1 MPESAM
7 SSLRR
12 HMRIDLRLRNYS
24 RATERMYLYHADR
37 FAHHF
42 NRSPARLGPEHIR
55 SYLTHLA
62 DERAYSWS
70 WWRQAVASLRFLYG
84 TTLGRRD
91 VLPSI
96 PYPRREVRLPVVF
109 TSSEVERLLN
119 AASYLK
125 HKIILMT
132 IYSAGLRLSEA
143 LHLSREDIDGGSMLI
158 HVRQGKGKRDRI
170 VPLSPALMHG
180 LRQYQRTHDIGR
192 WLFPGKDLRFPIT
205 GRAVQRMT
213 HAAGMRANLSKRATP
228 RSLRHSFAT
237 HLLEA
242 GTDIRIIQELLGHAY
257 LTTTLI
263 YTHVSRRHLASVTS
277 PLDRL
282 SVDVAPAQLALK
294 GF

>member
-1 MPESAM
+1 M

-12 HMRIDLRLRNYS
+12 RMKVDLRLRNYS
-24 RATERMYLYHADR
+24 RATEKTYLYHADR
-37 FAHHF
+37 FARHF
-42 NRSPARLGPEHIR
+42 RRSPAHLGPDHIR
-55 SYLTHLA
+55 SYLMHLI

-70 WWRQAVASLRFLYG
+70 WWRQAVSSLRFLYG
-84 TTLGRRD
+84 TTLGRRH

-96 PYPRREVRLPVVF
+96 PYPRREVRLPVVL
-109 TSSEVERLLN
+109 TSSEVERLIN
-119 AASYLK
+119 AVSYLK

-132 IYSAGLRLSEA
+132 IYSAGLRTSEA

-180 LRQYQRTHDIGR
+180 LRQYQRTGVTGR
-192 WLFPGKDLRFPIT
+192 WLFPGRDARYPLS

-213 HAAGMRANLSKRATP
+213 RVAAIRANLDKPATP

-242 GTDIRIIQELLGHAY
+242 GTDIRLIQDLLGHAH
-257 LTTTLI
+257 LSTTLV

-282 SVDVAPAQLALK
+282 SVHVAPTQLVLN